1 VMVEIGNTLLALGM
15 PGGVPLSFAMLLPR
29 ALGLGVWALGLST
42 LQANL
47 PNTSFRTVEGLG
59 RSMPL
64 AAGAVVLA
72 HFSTAGLPLL
82 AGFPVRLALWRGLAG
97 QDIWIAIIALLGS
110 VGLFVGGLRAMAALV
125 MGSDEQPWRI
135 TEGRGILFFLL
146 IGVFA
151 LLLLGLF
158 PQWFL
163 PSLAEIAQ
171 VFGQLSQP

>member
-1 VMVEIGNTLLALGM
+1 
-15 PGGVPLSFAMLLPR
+15 
-29 ALGLGVWALGLST
+29 
-42 LQANL
+42 
-47 PNTSFRTVEGLG
+47 
-59 RSMPL
+59 
-64 AAGAVVLA
+64 
-72 HFSTAGLPLL
+72 
-82 AGFPVRLALWRGLAG
+82 
-97 QDIWIAIIALLGS
+97 
-110 VGLFVGGLRAMAALV
+110 MAALV

-135 TEGRGILFFLL
+135 TEGRGIRFFLL